1 MIIIWFLAYYK
12 YCKYAYVND
21 LEQIYKYIYTIRPSK
36 HQTLT

>member
-21 LEQIYKYIYTIRPSK
+21 LEQYLQIYLHNSP
-36 HQTLT
+36 